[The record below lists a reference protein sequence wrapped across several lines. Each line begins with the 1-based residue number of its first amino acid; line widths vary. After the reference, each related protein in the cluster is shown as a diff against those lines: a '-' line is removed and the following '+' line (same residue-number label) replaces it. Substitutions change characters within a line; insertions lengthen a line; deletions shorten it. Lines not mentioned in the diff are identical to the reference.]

1 MTTLSLLP
9 HAATSS
15 LPQLRDYQLELT
27 ADVHRA
33 FDDSIRRVMLYCPT
47 GGGKT
52 EMGMHLVSQE
62 LDAGGRPL
70 WLANRIDLIEQTS
83 GRFERAGIAHGI
95 LQGQHYKTD
104 RMQPAQIGSIQTVIR
119 REISRPS
126 LILID
131 EAHGATSTSYRN
143 FLAQHADVPVIGLS
157 ATPFTKGL
165 GAHVPA
171 LGGALFERLV
181 WRVIP
186 RDLIQRGWLVDCR
199 IFAPSK
205 PGSLQGAHHRR

>member
-52 EMGMHLVSQE
+52 EMGMHFVSQE

-83 GRFERAGIAHGI
+83 GRFERAGPRARH
-95 LQGQHYKTD
+95 LAGQHYKTD

-119 REISRPS
+119 RE
-126 LILID
+126 
-131 EAHGATSTSYRN
+131 
-143 FLAQHADVPVIGLS
+143 
-157 ATPFTKGL
+157 
-165 GAHVPA
+165 
-171 LGGALFERLV
+171 
-181 WRVIP
+181 
-186 RDLIQRGWLVDCR
+186 
-199 IFAPSK
+199 
-205 PGSLQGAHHRR
+205 HRAGRR